1 MERDELM
8 MDQRLKWIKV
18 RMIYLFILIM
28 NRIESIS
35 QSKLEDGER
44 TNTNNSYINTS
55 TLAFD

>member
-18 RMIYLFILIM
+18 SMIYLFILII

-44 TNTNNSYINTS
+44 INTNNSYINTS